1 MGDVPMN
8 RFDGE
13 SVEIIRELTNLL
25 NVIMRIR
32 FILSV
37 WSLVVFVIFAVFAG
51 WFLIFYVDN
60 IIDKMF
66 KTIDSYQIQNL
77 TKTFLN
83 MKGKIVWEYN
93 SNDTVNN

>member
-37 WSLVVFVIFAVFAG
+37 WSLVVFVIFAVFVG

-77 TKTFLN
+77 TKKFLD